1 MDYILHILIL
11 IGIYAIFAMSLN
23 IQVGVTGLFNFG
35 HVAFFGIGA
44 YTSALLTLKGWPFEV
59 GFILGA
65 CVAGLSGFLLGF
77 PALRLRGDYFAITT
91 LGFGEIIRLIAK
103 NEVWLT
109 RGPMGLPGIPKPT
122 VFFLRFDSLPKILI
136 LTIACVTVTYLLL
149 EKILRTPFGRVLMG
163 IREDEYAAMAMGKN
177 IFSFKIRVLI
187 IGSLF
192 AGIAGVLWAH
202 YITFISPYD
211 FTLTQT
217 ILVWLMVILGGKGNN
232 RGAIIGAAALVTF
245 QGVIS
250 FLPVPANAAHLL
262 GAVQQLIFGA
272 TLYLLMLFRPQGLL
286 GR

>member
-1 MDYILHILIL
+1 MDYILHLLIL

-23 IQVGVTGLFNFG
+23 IQVGITGLFNFG
-35 HVAFFGIGA
+35 HIAFLGIGA
-44 YTSALLTLKGWPFEV
+44 YTSALLTLHGVPFIIGALLGICAAGV
-59 GFILGA
+59 G
-65 CVAGLSGFLLGF
+65 GFLIGI

-91 LGFGEIIRLIAK
+91 LGFGEIIRIIAK

-109 RGPMGLPGIPKPT
+109 RGPMGLPGIPKPS

-136 LTIACVTVTYLLL
+136 LTIVCVAITYLLL
-149 EKILRTPFGRVLMG
+149 EKILQTPFGRVLTG
-163 IREDEYAAMAMGKN
+163 IREDEHATMAMGKN

-187 IGSLF
+187 IGSMF
-192 AGIAGVLWAH
+192 AGLAGVLWAH

-232 RGAIIGAAALVTF
+232 LGAILGAAALVTF
-245 QGVIS
+245 QGLIS
-250 FLPVPANAAHLL
+250 FLPVPADAAHLL

-272 TLYLLMLFRPQGLL
+272 ALYLLMVFRPQGLL